1 MTKSD
6 LLPRILEILED
17 QHRVMRHALKES
29 RENASGDETKSE
41 GKYDTRAT
49 EAAYLAGAQ
58 QEQADKL
65 ADAIHTFRNWRPPHF
80 ELTDEIS
87 LGALVETDLDDETS
101 FYLLAPAAG
110 GTTLEY
116 LGCELTLLTPEAP
129 LFQQLVGRKP
139 GDMLDD
145 PPLLLLLGVE

>member
-1 MTKSD
+1 MTKAD
-6 LLPRILEILED
+6 LLPRIIEILEE
-17 QHRVMRHALKES
+17 QHAVMLHALKES

-65 ADAIHTFRNWRPPHF
+65 EEGLHSLRSFIFPTF

-87 LGALVETDLDDETS
+87 LGALVETDLDGETG
-101 FYLLAPAAG
+101 FYLLSPAGG
-110 GTTLEY
+110 GTTLDY
-116 LGCELTLLTPEAP
+116 LGCELTLLSPDAP
-129 LFQQLVGRKP
+129 LFQRLVGRKP
-139 GDMLDD
+139 GDMLED
-145 PPLLLLLGVE
+145 PPLLLLGVE